1 METDTINRPK
11 INKTTFKLGS
21 GLSSQVAKNTEKL
34 TILRRL
40 VTRQDAKISESI
52 TPRINVIQESLIQTN
67 FILTDVATQLE
78 KDFSS
83 RLQEQRELLKRRRGD
98 RLSSRR
104 ENLEDVIE
112 AKKTQKTVTNVASK
126 TVKPMQGIFG
136 GLKNFL
142 LLLGGGLLIKT
153 LLDFSKL
160 NPGLISKRLRQA
172 YDAIKKHMGLIV
184 NVGKTLVA
192 IGLGVVIFKIVKAIA
207 ALIAVLANPL
217 LLAGVGILIAAG
229 SQGLGKGEKEVL
241 AELQSMGGPTEDNRK
256 LLIEKLKQQKSNL
269 NPLEILQGVGSE
281 NNERIKFLETGEYG
295 YGKKFSFDVPLV
307 PNFIQNPMPEMKL
320 DFDDEDAVS
329 EVLKDLP
336 PIDMR
341 EEKRERSLDPGG
353 GATSVSRVV
362 SHNVNNNYMKEVP
375 SLFGFGDLVYT

>member
-34 TILRRL
+34 TILRRI

-67 FILTDVATQLE
+67 LILTDVATQLE

-217 LLAGVGILIAAG
+217 LLAGIGILIAAG
-229 SQGLGKGEKEVL
+229 SQGLGKREKEVL
-241 AELQSMGGPTEDNRK
+241 AELESMGGATEENRK
-256 LLIEKLKQQKSNL
+256 LLIERLKEAKEKMIFTNVVGKSD
-269 NPLEILQGVGSE
+269 IDQ
-281 NNERIKFLETGEYG
+281 RIRFLETGEYG
-295 YGKKFSFDVPLV
+295 SGKKFSFDVPLV
-307 PNFIQNPMPEMKL
+307 PNFIQNPMPKMKL
-320 DFDDEDAVS
+320 DFDDEGAVS
-329 EVLKDLP
+329 EVIKDLP

-341 EEKRERSLDPGG
+341 EEKRQRSLDPGG

>member
-34 TILRRL
+34 TILRRI

-67 FILTDVATQLE
+67 LILTDVATQLE

-160 NPGLISKRLRQA
+160 NPGLISKRLSQA
-172 YDAIKKHMGLIV
+172 YNAIKKHMGLIV

-217 LLAGVGILIAAG
+217 LLAGIGILIAAG
-229 SQGLGKGEKEVL
+229 SQGLGKREKEVL
-241 AELQSMGGPTEDNRK
+241 AELESMGGATEENRE
-256 LLIEKLKQQKSNL
+256 LLIERLKEAKEKMIFTNVAGKSD
-269 NPLEILQGVGSE
+269 IDQ
-281 NNERIKFLETGEYG
+281 RIKFLETGEYG
-295 YGKKFSFDVPLV
+295 SGKKFSFDVPLV
-307 PNFIQNPMPEMKL
+307 PNFIQNPMPKMKL

-329 EVLKDLP
+329 EVIKDLP

-341 EEKRERSLDPGG
+341 EEKRQRSLDPGG

>member
-34 TILRRL
+34 TILRRI

-160 NPGLISKRLRQA
+160 NPGLISK
-172 YDAIKKHMGLIV
+172 
-184 NVGKTLVA
+184 TLVA

-281 NNERIKFLETGEYG
+281 INERIKFLETGEYG

-329 EVLKDLP
+329 EVIKDLP

-341 EEKRERSLDPGG
+341 EEKRERSLDPGC

>member
-34 TILRRL
+34 TILRRI

-67 FILTDVATQLE
+67 LILTDVATQLE
-78 KDFSS
+78 KDFKS

-136 GLKNFL
+136 GLKKFL
-142 LLLGGGLLIKT
+142 LLLGTGLLIKT

-172 YDAIKKHMGLIV
+172 YDAIKEHMGLIV

-217 LLAGVGILIAAG
+217 LLAGIGILIAAG
-229 SQGLGKGEKEVL
+229 SQGLGKREKEVL
-241 AELQSMGGPTEDNRK
+241 AELELMGGATEENRK
-256 LLIEKLKQQKSNL
+256 LLIERLKEAKEKMIFTNVVGKSD
-269 NPLEILQGVGSE
+269 IDQ
-281 NNERIKFLETGEYG
+281 RIRFLETGEYG
-295 YGKKFSFDVPLV
+295 SGKKFSFDVPLV

-329 EVLKDLP
+329 EVIKDLP

-341 EEKRERSLDPGG
+341 EEKRQRSLDPGG

>member
-34 TILRRL
+34 TILRRI

-67 FILTDVATQLE
+67 LILTDVATQLE

-126 TVKPMQGIFG
+126 TVKPMRGIFG

-217 LLAGVGILIAAG
+217 LLAGIGILIAAG
-229 SQGLGKGEKEVL
+229 SQGLGKREKEVL
-241 AELQSMGGPTEDNRK
+241 AELESMGGATEENRK
-256 LLIEKLKQQKSNL
+256 LLIERLKEAKEKMIFTNVVGKSD
-269 NPLEILQGVGSE
+269 IDQ
-281 NNERIKFLETGEYG
+281 RIRFLETGEYG
-295 YGKKFSFDVPLV
+295 SGKKFSFDVPLV
-307 PNFIQNPMPEMKL
+307 PNFIQNPMPKMKL
-320 DFDDEDAVS
+320 DFDDEGAVS
-329 EVLKDLP
+329 EVIKDLP

-341 EEKRERSLDPGG
+341 EEKRQRSLDPGG

>member
-34 TILRRL
+34 TILRRI

-67 FILTDVATQLE
+67 LILTDVATQLE
-78 KDFSS
+78 KDFKS

-136 GLKNFL
+136 GLKKFL
-142 LLLGGGLLIKT
+142 LLLGTGLLIKT

-172 YDAIKKHMGLIV
+172 YDAIKEHMGLIV

-217 LLAGVGILIAAG
+217 LLAGIGILIAAG
-229 SQGLGKGEKEVL
+229 SQGLGKREKEVL
-241 AELQSMGGPTEDNRK
+241 AELESMGGATEENRK
-256 LLIEKLKQQKSNL
+256 LLIERLKEAKEKMIFTNVVGKSD
-269 NPLEILQGVGSE
+269 IDQ
-281 NNERIKFLETGEYG
+281 RIRFLETGEYG
-295 YGKKFSFDVPLV
+295 SGKKFSFDVPLV

-329 EVLKDLP
+329 EVIKDLP

-341 EEKRERSLDPGG
+341 EEKRQRSLDPGG

>member
-34 TILRRL
+34 TILRRI

-67 FILTDVATQLE
+67 LILTDVATQLE

-217 LLAGVGILIAAG
+217 LLAGIGILIAAG
-229 SQGLGKGEKEVL
+229 SQGLGKREKEVL
-241 AELQSMGGPTEDNRK
+241 AELESMGGATEENRE
-256 LLIEKLKQQKSNL
+256 LLIERLKEAKEKMIFTNVVGKSD
-269 NPLEILQGVGSE
+269 IDQ
-281 NNERIKFLETGEYG
+281 RIRFLETGEYG
-295 YGKKFSFDVPLV
+295 SGKKFSFDVPLV
-307 PNFIQNPMPEMKL
+307 PNFIQNPMPKMKL
-320 DFDDEDAVS
+320 DFDDEGAVS
-329 EVLKDLP
+329 EVIKDLP

-341 EEKRERSLDPGG
+341 EEKRQRSLDPGG

>member
-34 TILRRL
+34 TILRRI
-40 VTRQDAKISESI
+40 VTRQNAKISESI

-67 FILTDVATQLE
+67 LILTDVATQLE

-217 LLAGVGILIAAG
+217 LLAGIGILIAAG
-229 SQGLGKGEKEVL
+229 SQDIGKREKEVL
-241 AELQSMGGPTEDNRK
+241 AELESMGGATEENRK
-256 LLIEKLKQQKSNL
+256 LLIERLKEAKEKMIFTNVVGKSD
-269 NPLEILQGVGSE
+269 IDQ
-281 NNERIKFLETGEYG
+281 RIRFLETGEYG
-295 YGKKFSFDVPLV
+295 SGKKFSFDVPLV

-329 EVLKDLP
+329 EVIKDLP

>member
-34 TILRRL
+34 TILRRI

-67 FILTDVATQLE
+67 LILTDVATQLE

-126 TVKPMQGIFG
+126 TVKPMRGIFG

-217 LLAGVGILIAAG
+217 LLAGIGILIAAG
-229 SQGLGKGEKEVL
+229 SQDIGKREKEVL
-241 AELQSMGGPTEDNRK
+241 AELESMGGATEENRK
-256 LLIEKLKQQKSNL
+256 LLIERLKEAKEKMIFTNVVGKSD
-269 NPLEILQGVGSE
+269 IDQ
-281 NNERIKFLETGEYG
+281 RIRFLETGEYG
-295 YGKKFSFDVPLV
+295 SGKKFSFDVPLV

-320 DFDDEDAVS
+320 NFDDEDAVS
-329 EVLKDLP
+329 EVIKDLP